1 MGNQARQ
8 PDIPAWSEVRE
19 ATDSLRQAMDAMSEQ
34 DDFAS
39 FRPSVARAIAQARDE
54 RKVAE
59 IPAPKVSP
67 VEESREEPDFE
78 VIPVRLTAIDI
89 ARIAIG
95 AKNF

>member
-8 PDIPAWSEVRE
+8 PDIPAWSEVRD
-19 ATDSLRQAMDAMSEQ
+19 ATDSLRQAMDTMSEQ

-54 RKVAE
+54 RKAAD
-59 IPAPKVSP
+59 IPVPTTPTPEK
-67 VEESREEPDFE
+67 SREEPDFE